1 MTLSLVH
8 SDSKLPVG
16 SKAWADRLRED
27 TKKLATNLDADYLRL
42 ARNLWELFDRPVDND
57 PKNTSWL
64 TKWGYGKI
72 GDFAEK
78 ELGIHR
84 RIAERLRRVWMVV
97 SIECKLNDEY
107 LEKFISLGR
116 SKARVLTRPGV
127 MNPNNAQMWIDRAMT
142 TNYVTLEEQVSTFLS
157 GRADVMKGTLGRVEP
172 VDSDGDVIEDDDEL
186 AEASLPPPG
195 STKSLS
201 QVIAAE
207 VQGQAQEA
215 QSFAKPLF
223 GAAAETPVAEEKP
236 LYKTFALFPDQHDT
250 VKAALERASE
260 LSGSKK
266 DGQNLSLIALDFL
279 ATNEFKKAS
288 MEQTQR
294 FFKRLEKA
302 LEVKVI
308 VMAPADYEIL
318 YGYKTLEKLI
328 NKTGGDLAEGS
339 STEGEEG

>member
-1 MTLSLVH
+1 MALTLINTDDKH
-8 SDSKLPVG
+8 PVG
-16 SKAWADRLRED
+16 SKAWAERLRKD
-27 TKKLATNLDADYLRL
+27 TKVLATNLDADYLRL

-127 MNPNNAQMWIDRAMT
+127 MNPANAQSWIDRALV
-142 TNYVTLEEQVSTFLS
+142 TNYVILEEQVATFLS
-157 GRADVMKGTLGRVEP
+157 GRADVMKGTLGKVEP
-172 VDSDGDVIEDDDEL
+172 LDADGDVIEDDDDL
-186 AEASLPPPG
+186 VEAQIPPPG
-195 STKSLS
+195 QKTMEQL
-201 QVIAAE
+201 IAGE
-207 VQGQAQEA
+207 VQAQAQEA
-215 QSFAKPLF
+215 SSFAKPLF
-223 GAAAETPVAEEKP
+223 GAAKSSAPAVEEKP
-236 LYKTFALFPDQHDT
+236 VYKNFALFADQYDT
-250 VKAALERASE
+250 VKAALERAAE

-288 MEQTQR
+288 MEQVQR
-294 FFKRLEKA
+294 FYKRLEKA
-302 LEVKVI
+302 LEVRVI
-308 VMAPADYEIL
+308 VLAPSDHEIL

-328 NKTGGDLAEGS
+328 NKSSNPDSTDDAE
-339 STEGEEG
+339 EA